1 MNRDRRRRARR
12 RRARKPNREE
22 GTRRWPLEEEPEG
35 GRWGWGGRRKV
46 GLEAGGAWRGGP
58 NKLSVGGAGRMR
70 KRRSRKERRVLS
82 LSREPGARTGP
93 GSTLLVGTGRRRRL
107 EGREEVPLTPEKKML
122 NSSNLI
128 FPGCRKCYNWIS
140 IWMSVLPPEYFS
152 YRKFT

>member
-1 MNRDRRRRARR
+1 MEAGAEYKPKREERLKRDRR

-46 GLEAGGAWRGGP
+46 GLEAGGAWREGAP

-107 EGREEVPLTPEKKML
+107 EGREEVPLTPEKK
-122 NSSNLI
+122 
-128 FPGCRKCYNWIS
+128 C
-140 IWMSVLPPEYFS
+140 
-152 YRKFT
+152 